1 MVRRNGQKVNLR
13 VFYMSIGPMKVKITR
28 VPQDTSTVVE
38 IKKGETVEAL
48 LKKLHLRS
56 DAVIVMRGSTP
67 VPVDDTLEDDQN
79 LLILQ
84 VASGG

>member
-38 IKKGETVEAL
+38 IKKGETVEML

-56 DAVIVMRGSTP
+56 DAVIVMRGSTLI
-67 VPVDDTLEDDQN
+67 PVDDALEDDQN
-79 LLILQ
+79 LRIFQ

>member
-1 MVRRNGQKVNLR
+1 
-13 VFYMSIGPMKVKITR
+13 MSIGPMKVKITR

-38 IKKGETVEAL
+38 IKKGETVEML

-67 VPVDDTLEDDQN
+67 IPVDDALEDDQN
-79 LLILQ
+79 LRILQ